1 MKGAFKS
8 IIELFCMLASIIYV
22 LSGVLLVINA
32 FLVLFDIVGGVE
44 YLPLPKGLWVLMIFG
59 AAAALFLTL
68 FAFAIGLAGNVVLPK
83 IPATILTLVLPIFIM
98 FTANTITKCSGGVQP
113 PPGCIESW
121 FSWLSLIYMFYIPES
136 FSISLMIRQ
145 YILTKITL
153 PRIEYEIEMLKRRI
167 DEYGDVL
174 RLKEEIECSIS
185 NIVRHD
191 PANFGFKKKEF
202 KEKAG
207 GMTDDGIRKEKA
219 EIEIR
224 LSQSLN
230 LREGVEGRLR
240 TLEEEK
246 RVLEAKVEEIDGI
259 LNVMER
265 TDPANFQVK
274 LEKLKQ
280 LERIG
285 LEELKKIKPVGEIEK
300 LFFERTSLKFQIEDI
315 DKKIEETAKELSH
328 IKLKEFSLQ
337 LENLILD
344 LEIVERKVMAEEPR
358 ILEIKNRLTR
368 LQSERNRIIGSHEKQ
383 YT

>member
-1 MKGAFKS
+1 M
-8 IIELFCMLASIIYV
+8 
-22 LSGVLLVINA
+22 LVIIA
-32 FLVLFDIVGGVE
+32 FSLLFDIAGGVE
-44 YLPLPKGLWVLMIFG
+44 YLPLPKGLWVLVIFG
-59 AAAALFLTL
+59 AAAALFLTPL
-68 FAFAIGLAGNVVLPK
+68 ALAMGLAGNVVLPK

-98 FTANTITKCSGGVQP
+98 FTANVFTKCSGGVQP

-145 YILTKITL
+145 YILMRIKL

-191 PANFGFKKKEF
+191 PANFGFEKKEF

-219 EIEIR
+219 EIKMR

-230 LREGVEGRLR
+230 LRVGVEGKLR

-246 RVLEAKVEEIDGI
+246 RALEAKVEEIDGI

-300 LFFERTSLKFQIEDI
+300 LFFKRTSLKFQIEDI
-315 DKKIEETAKELSH
+315 DKKIEDTAKELSH
-328 IKLKEFSLQ
+328 IKLGELSLQ

>member
-1 MKGAFKS
+1 
-8 IIELFCMLASIIYV
+8 
-22 LSGVLLVINA
+22 
-32 FLVLFDIVGGVE
+32 
-44 YLPLPKGLWVLMIFG
+44 
-59 AAAALFLTL
+59 
-68 FAFAIGLAGNVVLPK
+68 
-83 IPATILTLVLPIFIM
+83 
-98 FTANTITKCSGGVQP
+98 
-113 PPGCIESW
+113 
-121 FSWLSLIYMFYIPES
+121 MFYIPES

>member
-1 MKGAFKS
+1 MRIK
-8 IIELFCMLASIIYV
+8 
-22 LSGVLLVINA
+22 
-32 FLVLFDIVGGVE
+32 
-44 YLPLPKGLWVLMIFG
+44 
-59 AAAALFLTL
+59 
-68 FAFAIGLAGNVVLPK
+68 
-83 IPATILTLVLPIFIM
+83 
-98 FTANTITKCSGGVQP
+98 
-113 PPGCIESW
+113 
-121 FSWLSLIYMFYIPES
+121 
-136 FSISLMIRQ
+136 
-145 YILTKITL
+145 L

-207 GMTDDGIRKEKA
+207 GMTDDEIRKEKA
-219 EIEIR
+219 EIKMR
-224 LSQSLN
+224 LSQLLN

-259 LNVMER
+259 LNVMAK

-300 LFFERTSLKFQIEDI
+300 LFFERTSLKFQIKGI
-315 DKKIEETAKELSH
+315 DNKIEDTAKELSH